1 MTQPVTETYRD
12 RFEWDAQ
19 FCAAGCRVRGF
30 CHLLYFNTKTCWSSS
45 HSTAGYPLRSN

>member
-30 CHLLYFNTKTCWSSS
+30 LSFALLQHKNMLVIISQ
-45 HSTAGYPLRSN
+45 HSRLSIKI